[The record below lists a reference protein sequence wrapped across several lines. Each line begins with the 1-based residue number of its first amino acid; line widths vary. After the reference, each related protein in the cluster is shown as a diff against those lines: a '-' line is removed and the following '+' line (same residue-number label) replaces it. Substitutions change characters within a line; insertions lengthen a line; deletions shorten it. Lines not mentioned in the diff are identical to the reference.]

1 MQGKPFTIQK
11 ACRLLLLL
19 LFPILALCTISNTCA
34 AYQLQ
39 PMDRPL
45 RHSGTLG
52 VNSPWGEK
60 NHRGHVHMGIDF
72 TADEWE
78 PIYAV
83 APGSVEWAGW
93 YGGGGPTVIIQHDT
107 GWQSV
112 YMDMKPSM
120 EVSPGQPVKRG
131 EVIGY
136 VGGQIF
142 DPDTGREL
150 SNGAH
155 LHFEIRTEP
164 NYPSSPTLCPYAYFT
179 YAHDAQGYWLSP
191 NCVDPS
197 YMTASKSR
205 FSATYDFTGPVKK
218 VIDKIT
224 TACSQAIKL
233 LEGIIRSVI
242 VILMVIDLSLDM
254 MMTTVDSGK
263 SGEPG
268 TPVLKLFI
276 VKCAFYGLL
285 FAFIV
290 NWSGFLANGLRD
302 FFVTNGAVAANS
314 TYDAAS
320 KLVSNPFD
328 IVTRG
333 AKLIA
338 PLFEVIDYYGAD
350 GFSITDA
357 LTFWFNAASIVPTL
371 FFMTIIFGCYSLL
384 AIEIAISMLE
394 FYLTMVFSFSSF
406 MFSGWKYTRQ
416 FAQTGVSAIFAV
428 TIKLFFYCFFATL
441 LLTITQSITMG
452 DLIDK
457 NAEIATWKTSPHPNG
472 DFKSP
477 EDLMGAILMVETGG
491 SEDAYI
497 TPSSDGYGFGAWQLS
512 YEYYLKWHQDALGW
526 APSGDDAMPYP
537 PDSPAWTEYGVR
549 ALTYGSDWHNKTG
562 PNGEE
567 HVLVAPNPWPPQE
580 QDAVARWLITKLW
593 NEAGG
598 DAKKVVHGWNGYGSE
613 AAHEEYWKKI
623 CEAHGSMKRK
633 GPKLILPRVIL
644 LAIICVLLVLIGDK
658 VSGDITS
665 NFGKGG
671 FKFLNN

>member
-19 LFPILALCTISNTCA
+19 LFPILALCTVSNTCA

-39 PMDRPL
+39 QMDRPL
-45 RHSGTLG
+45 RHAGTLG

-60 NHRGHVHMGIDF
+60 GHRGHVHMGIDF

-83 APGSVEWAGW
+83 APGTVEWAGW

-107 GWQSV
+107 GWKSV
-112 YMDMKPSM
+112 YMDMQSSM

-131 EVIGY
+131 DVIGY
-136 VGGQIF
+136 VGGVIY
-142 DPDTGREL
+142 DPDTGQNL
-150 SNGAH
+150 SSGSH

-164 NYPSSPTLCPYAYFT
+164 NYPSSPTLCPYAYFI
-179 YAHDAQGYWLSP
+179 YAHDAQGNWLSP
-191 NCVDPS
+191 NAVDPS
-197 YMTASKSR
+197 YVTSSKSR

-268 TPVLKLFI
+268 PPVLKLFI

-338 PLFEVIDYYGAD
+338 PLFEIIDYHAAD
-350 GFSITDA
+350 SFSITQA
-357 LTFWFNAASIVPTL
+357 MTFWFNVASIIPAL
-371 FFMTIIFGCYSLL
+371 FFMFIIFGCYCLL
-384 AIEIAISMLE
+384 AIQVAISMLE
-394 FYLTMVFSFSSF
+394 FYLTIVFSFSSF

-441 LLTITQSITMG
+441 LLSITQGITVG
-452 DLIDK
+452 DLVQKD
-457 NAEIATWKTSPHPNG
+457 ADIATWKATAHPNG

-477 EDLMGAILMVETGG
+477 DEVEAAILIVETGG
-491 SEDAYI
+491 REDAYI
-497 TPSSDGYGFGAWQLS
+497 TPSSDGYGFGAWQIS
-512 YEYYLKWHQDALGW
+512 YTNWANWYEKALGVPP
-526 APSGDDAMPYP
+526 ATDRLMPYP
-537 PDSPAWTEYGVR
+537 EDSPAWVSYGVR
-549 ALTYGSDWHNKTG
+549 SLPYDGDWHNVYGK
-562 PNGEE
+562 NGEE
-567 HVLVAPNPWPPQE
+567 GVLIAPAPCAWTQQE
-580 QDAVARWLITKLW
+580 QDAIGKWCIETLW
-593 NEAGG
+593 EETGG
-598 DAKKVVHGWNGYGSE
+598 DVRKIAQAWNGDSTGAY
-613 AAHEEYWKKI
+613 YKKL
-623 CEAHGSMKRK
+623 CEAQGSIKRK
-633 GPKLILPRVIL
+633 GPKLLLPPLIL
-644 LAIICVLLVLIGDK
+644 LSIICVLLVLIGDR
-658 VSGDITS
+658 VSSDITR

>member
-19 LFPILALCTISNTCA
+19 LFPILALCTVSNTCA

-39 PMDRPL
+39 QMDRPL
-45 RHSGTLG
+45 RHAGTLG

-60 NHRGHVHMGIDF
+60 GHRGHVHMGIDF

-83 APGSVEWAGW
+83 APGTVEWAGW

-107 GWQSV
+107 GWKSV
-112 YMDMKPSM
+112 YMDMQSSM

-131 EVIGY
+131 EEIGY
-136 VGGQIF
+136 VGGVIY
-142 DPDTGREL
+142 DPDTGQNL
-150 SNGAH
+150 SSGSH

-164 NYPSSPTLCPYAYFT
+164 NYPSSPTLCPYAYFI
-179 YAHDAQGYWLSP
+179 YAHDAQGNWLSP
-191 NCVDPS
+191 NAVDPS
-197 YMTASKSR
+197 YVTSSKSR

-268 TPVLKLFI
+268 PPVLKLFI

-338 PLFEVIDYYGAD
+338 PLFEIIDYHAAD
-350 GFSITDA
+350 SFSITQA
-357 LTFWFNAASIVPTL
+357 MTFWFNVASIIPAL
-371 FFMTIIFGCYSLL
+371 FFMFIIFGCYCLL
-384 AIEIAISMLE
+384 AIQVAISMLE
-394 FYLTMVFSFSSF
+394 FYLTIVFSFSSF

-441 LLTITQSITMG
+441 LLSITQGITVG
-452 DLIDK
+452 DLVQKD
-457 NAEIATWKTSPHPNG
+457 ADIATWKATAHPNG

-477 EDLMGAILMVETGG
+477 DEVEAAILIVETGG
-491 SEDAYI
+491 REDAYI
-497 TPSSDGYGFGAWQLS
+497 TPSSDGYGFGAWQIS
-512 YEYYLKWHQDALGW
+512 YTNWANWYEKALGVPP
-526 APSGDDAMPYP
+526 ATDRLMPYP
-537 PDSPAWTEYGVR
+537 EDSPAWVSYGVR
-549 ALTYGSDWHNKTG
+549 SLPYDGDWHNVYGK
-562 PNGEE
+562 NGEE
-567 HVLVAPNPWPPQE
+567 GVLIAPAPCAWTQQE
-580 QDAVARWLITKLW
+580 QDAIGKWCIETLW
-593 NEAGG
+593 EETGG
-598 DAKKVVHGWNGYGSE
+598 DVRKIAQAWNGDSTGAY
-613 AAHEEYWKKI
+613 YKKL
-623 CEAHGSMKRK
+623 CEAQGSIKRK
-633 GPKLILPRVIL
+633 GPKLLLPPLIL
-644 LAIICVLLVLIGDK
+644 LSIICVLLVLIGDR
-658 VSGDITS
+658 VSSDITR

>member
-19 LFPILALCTISNTCA
+19 LFPILALCTVSNTCA

-39 PMDRPL
+39 QMDRPL
-45 RHSGTLG
+45 RHAGTLG

-60 NHRGHVHMGIDF
+60 GHRGHVHMGIDF

-83 APGSVEWAGW
+83 APGTVEWAGW

-107 GWQSV
+107 GWKSV
-112 YMDMKPSM
+112 YMDMQSSM

-136 VGGQIF
+136 VGGVIY
-142 DPDTGREL
+142 DPDTGQNL
-150 SNGAH
+150 SSGSH

-164 NYPSSPTLCPYAYFT
+164 NYPSSPTLCPYAYFI
-179 YAHDAQGYWLSP
+179 YAHDAQGNWLSP
-191 NCVDPS
+191 NAVDPS
-197 YMTASKSR
+197 YVTSSKSH
-205 FSATYDFTGPVKK
+205 FSATYDFTAPVKK

-268 TPVLKLFI
+268 PPVLKLFI

-338 PLFEVIDYYGAD
+338 PLFEIIDYHAAD
-350 GFSITDA
+350 SFSITQA
-357 LTFWFNAASIVPTL
+357 MTFWFNVASTIPAL
-371 FFMTIIFGCYSLL
+371 FFMFIIFGCYCLL
-384 AIEIAISMLE
+384 AIQVAISMLE
-394 FYLTMVFSFSSF
+394 FYLTIVFSFSSF

-441 LLTITQSITMG
+441 LLSITQGITVG
-452 DLIDK
+452 DLVQKD
-457 NAEIATWKTSPHPNG
+457 ADIATWKATVHPNG

-477 EDLMGAILMVETGG
+477 DEVEAAILIVETGG
-491 SEDAYI
+491 REDAYV
-497 TPSSDGYGFGAWQLS
+497 TPSSDGYGFGAWQIS
-512 YEYYLKWHQDALGW
+512 YTNWANWYEKALGVPP
-526 APSGDDAMPYP
+526 ATDRLMPYP
-537 PDSPAWTEYGVR
+537 EDSPAWVSYGVR
-549 ALTYGSDWHNKTG
+549 SLPYDGDWHNVYGK
-562 PNGEE
+562 NGEE
-567 HVLVAPNPWPPQE
+567 GVLIAPAPCAWTQQE
-580 QDAVARWLITKLW
+580 QDAIGKWCIETLW
-593 NEAGG
+593 EETGG
-598 DAKKVVHGWNGYGSE
+598 DVRKIAQAWNGDSTGAY
-613 AAHEEYWKKI
+613 YKKL
-623 CEAHGSMKRK
+623 CEAQGSIKRK
-633 GPKLILPRVIL
+633 GPKLLLPPLIL
-644 LAIICVLLVLIGDK
+644 LSIICVLLVLIGDR
-658 VSGDITS
+658 VSSDITR

>member
-19 LFPILALCTISNTCA
+19 LFPILALCTVSNTCA

-39 PMDRPL
+39 QMDRPL
-45 RHSGTLG
+45 RHAGTLG

-60 NHRGHVHMGIDF
+60 GHRGHVHMGIDF

-83 APGSVEWAGW
+83 APGTVEWAGW

-107 GWQSV
+107 GWKSV
-112 YMDMKPSM
+112 YMAMQSSM

-136 VGGQIF
+136 VGGVIY
-142 DPDTGREL
+142 DPDTGQNL
-150 SNGAH
+150 SSGSH

-164 NYPSSPTLCPYAYFT
+164 NYPSSPTLCPYAYFI
-179 YAHDAQGYWLSP
+179 YAHDAQGNWLSP
-191 NCVDPS
+191 NAVDPS
-197 YMTASKSR
+197 YVTSSKSR

-242 VILMVIDLSLDM
+242 IILMIIDLSLDM
-254 MMTTVDSGK
+254 IMTTVDSGK

-268 TPVLKLFI
+268 PPVLKLFI

-285 FAFIV
+285 FALIV
-290 NWSGFLANGLRD
+290 NWSGFFANGLRD
-302 FFVTNGAVAANS
+302 FFVTNGAAAANT
-314 TYDAAS
+314 TYDATV

-333 AKLIA
+333 AKLIS
-338 PLFEVIDYYGAD
+338 PLFEIIDYHAAD
-350 GFSITDA
+350 SFSITQA
-357 LTFWFNAASIVPTL
+357 MTFWFNVVSIIPAL
-371 FFMTIIFGCYSLL
+371 FFMFIIFGCYCLL
-384 AIEIAISMLE
+384 AIQVAISMLE
-394 FYLTMVFSFSSF
+394 FYLTIVFSFSSF

-428 TIKLFFYCFFATL
+428 TVKLFFYCFFATL
-441 LLTITQSITMG
+441 LLSITQGITVG
-452 DLIDK
+452 DLVQKD
-457 NAEIATWKTSPHPNG
+457 ADIATWKATAHPNG

-477 EDLMGAILMVETGG
+477 DEVEAAILIVETGG
-491 SEDAYI
+491 REDAYI
-497 TPSSDGYGFGAWQLS
+497 TPSSDGYGFGAWQIS
-512 YEYYLKWHQDALGW
+512 YTNWANWYEKALGVPP
-526 APSGDDAMPYP
+526 ATDRLMPYP
-537 PDSPAWTEYGVR
+537 EDSPAWVSYGVR
-549 ALTYGSDWHNKTG
+549 SLPYDGDWHNVYGK
-562 PNGEE
+562 NGEE
-567 HVLVAPNPWPPQE
+567 GVLIAPAPCAWTQQE
-580 QDAVARWLITKLW
+580 QDAIGKWCIETLW
-593 NEAGG
+593 EETGG
-598 DAKKVVHGWNGYGSE
+598 DVRKIAQAWNGDSTGAY
-613 AAHEEYWKKI
+613 YKKL
-623 CEAHGSMKRK
+623 CEAQGSIKRK
-633 GPKLILPRVIL
+633 GPKLLLPPLIL
-644 LAIICVLLVLIGDK
+644 LSIICVLLVLIGDR
-658 VSGDITS
+658 VSSDITR

>member
-19 LFPILALCTISNTCA
+19 LFPILTLCTVSNTCA

-39 PMDRPL
+39 QMDRPL
-45 RHSGTLG
+45 RHAGTLG

-60 NHRGHVHMGIDF
+60 GHRGHVHMGIDF

-83 APGSVEWAGW
+83 APGTVEWAGW

-107 GWQSV
+107 GWKSV
-112 YMDMKPSM
+112 YMDMQSSM

-136 VGGQIF
+136 VGGVIY
-142 DPDTGREL
+142 DPDTGQNL
-150 SNGAH
+150 SSGSH

-164 NYPSSPTLCPYAYFT
+164 NYPSSPTLCPYAYFI
-179 YAHDAQGYWLSP
+179 YAHDAQGNWLSP
-191 NCVDPS
+191 NAVDPS
-197 YMTASKSR
+197 YVTSSKSR

-242 VILMVIDLSLDM
+242 IILMIIDLSLDM
-254 MMTTVDSGK
+254 IMTTVDSGK

-268 TPVLKLFI
+268 PPVLKLFI

-285 FAFIV
+285 FALIV
-290 NWSGFLANGLRD
+290 NWSGFFANGLRD
-302 FFVTNGAVAANS
+302 FFVTNGAAAANT
-314 TYDAAS
+314 TYDATV

-333 AKLIA
+333 AKLIS
-338 PLFEVIDYYGAD
+338 PLFEIIDYHAAD
-350 GFSITDA
+350 SFSITQA
-357 LTFWFNAASIVPTL
+357 MTFWFNVVSIIPAL
-371 FFMTIIFGCYSLL
+371 FFMFIIFGCYCLL
-384 AIEIAISMLE
+384 AIQVAISMLE
-394 FYLTMVFSFSSF
+394 FYLTIVFSFSSF

-428 TIKLFFYCFFATL
+428 TVKLFFYCFFATL
-441 LLTITQSITMG
+441 LLSITQGITVG
-452 DLIDK
+452 DLVQKD
-457 NAEIATWKTSPHPNG
+457 ADIATWKATAHPNG

-477 EDLMGAILMVETGG
+477 DEVEAAILIVETGG
-491 SEDAYI
+491 REDAYI
-497 TPSSDGYGFGAWQLS
+497 TPSSDGYGFGAWQIS
-512 YEYYLKWHQDALGW
+512 YTNWANWYEKALGVPP
-526 APSGDDAMPYP
+526 ATDRLMPYP
-537 PDSPAWTEYGVR
+537 EDSPAWVSYGVR
-549 ALTYGSDWHNKTG
+549 SLPYDGDWHNVYGK
-562 PNGEE
+562 NGEE
-567 HVLVAPNPWPPQE
+567 GVLIAPAPCAWTQQE
-580 QDAVARWLITKLW
+580 QDAIGKWCIETLW
-593 NEAGG
+593 EETGG
-598 DAKKVVHGWNGYGSE
+598 DVRKIAQAWNGDSTGAY
-613 AAHEEYWKKI
+613 YKKL
-623 CEAHGSMKRK
+623 CEAQGSIKRK
-633 GPKLILPRVIL
+633 GPKLLLPPLIL
-644 LAIICVLLVLIGDK
+644 LSIICVLLVLIGDR
-658 VSGDITS
+658 VSSDITR

>member
-19 LFPILALCTISNTCA
+19 LFPILALCTVSNTCA

-39 PMDRPL
+39 QMDRPL
-45 RHSGTLG
+45 RHAGTLG

-60 NHRGHVHMGIDF
+60 GHRGHVHMGIDF

-83 APGSVEWAGW
+83 APGTVEWAGW

-107 GWQSV
+107 GWKSV
-112 YMDMKPSM
+112 YMDMQSSM

-136 VGGQIF
+136 VGGVIY
-142 DPDTGREL
+142 DPDTGQNL
-150 SNGAH
+150 SSGSH

-164 NYPSSPTLCPYAYFT
+164 NYPSSPTLCPYAYFI
-179 YAHDAQGYWLSP
+179 YAHDAQGNWLSP
-191 NCVDPS
+191 NAVDPS
-197 YMTASKSR
+197 YVTSSKSR

-242 VILMVIDLSLDM
+242 VILMIIDLSLDM
-254 MMTTVDSGK
+254 IMTTVDSGK

-268 TPVLKLFI
+268 PPVLKLFI

-285 FAFIV
+285 FALIV
-290 NWSGFLANGLRD
+290 NWSGFFANGLRD
-302 FFVTNGAVAANS
+302 FFVTNGAAAANT
-314 TYDAAS
+314 TYDATV

-333 AKLIA
+333 AKLIS
-338 PLFEVIDYYGAD
+338 PLFEIIDYHAAD
-350 GFSITDA
+350 SFSITQA
-357 LTFWFNAASIVPTL
+357 MTFWFNVVSIIPAL
-371 FFMTIIFGCYSLL
+371 FFMFIIFGCYCLL
-384 AIEIAISMLE
+384 AIQVAISMLE
-394 FYLTMVFSFSSF
+394 FYLTIVFSFSSF

-441 LLTITQSITMG
+441 LLSITQGITVG
-452 DLIDK
+452 DLVQKD
-457 NAEIATWKTSPHPNG
+457 ADIATWKATAHPNG

-477 EDLMGAILMVETGG
+477 DEVEAAILIVETGG
-491 SEDAYI
+491 REDAYI
-497 TPSSDGYGFGAWQLS
+497 TPSSDGYGFGAWQIS
-512 YEYYLKWHQDALGW
+512 YTNWANWYEKALGVPP
-526 APSGDDAMPYP
+526 ATDRLMPYP
-537 PDSPAWTEYGVR
+537 EDSPAWVSYGVR
-549 ALTYGSDWHNKTG
+549 SLPYDGDWHNVYGK
-562 PNGEE
+562 NGEE
-567 HVLVAPNPWPPQE
+567 GVLIAPAPCAWTQQE
-580 QDAVARWLITKLW
+580 QDAIGKWCIETLW
-593 NEAGG
+593 EETGG
-598 DAKKVVHGWNGYGSE
+598 DVRKIAQAWNGDSTGAY
-613 AAHEEYWKKI
+613 YKKL
-623 CEAHGSMKRK
+623 CEAQGSIKRK
-633 GPKLILPRVIL
+633 GPKLLLPPLIL
-644 LAIICVLLVLIGDK
+644 LSIICVLLVLIGDR
-658 VSGDITS
+658 VSSDITR

>member
-19 LFPILALCTISNTCA
+19 LFPILALCTVSNTCA

-39 PMDRPL
+39 QMDRPL
-45 RHSGTLG
+45 RHAGTLG

-60 NHRGHVHMGIDF
+60 GHRGHVHMGIDF

-83 APGSVEWAGW
+83 APGTVEWAGW

-107 GWQSV
+107 GWKSV
-112 YMDMKPSM
+112 YMDMQSSM

-136 VGGQIF
+136 VGGVIY
-142 DPDTGREL
+142 DPDTGQNL
-150 SNGAH
+150 SSGSH

-164 NYPSSPTLCPYAYFT
+164 NYPSSPTLCPYAYFF
-179 YAHDAQGYWLSP
+179 YAHDAQGNWLSP
-191 NCVDPS
+191 NAVDPS
-197 YMTASKSR
+197 YVTSSKSR

-268 TPVLKLFI
+268 PPVLKLFI

-333 AKLIA
+333 AKLIS
-338 PLFEVIDYYGAD
+338 PLFEIIDYHAAD
-350 GFSITDA
+350 SFSITQA
-357 LTFWFNAASIVPTL
+357 MTFWFNVVSIIPAL
-371 FFMTIIFGCYSLL
+371 FFMFIIFGCYCLL
-384 AIEIAISMLE
+384 AIQVAISMLE
-394 FYLTMVFSFSSF
+394 FYLTIVFSFSSF

-441 LLTITQSITMG
+441 LLSITQGITVG
-452 DLIDK
+452 DLVQKD
-457 NAEIATWKTSPHPNG
+457 ADIATWKATAHPNG

-477 EDLMGAILMVETGG
+477 DEVEAAILIVETGG
-491 SEDAYI
+491 REDAYI
-497 TPSSDGYGFGAWQLS
+497 TPSSDGYGFGAWQIS
-512 YEYYLKWHQDALGW
+512 YTNWANWYEKALGVPP
-526 APSGDDAMPYP
+526 ATDRLMPYP
-537 PDSPAWTEYGVR
+537 EDSPAWVSYGVR
-549 ALTYGSDWHNKTG
+549 SLPYDGDWHNVYGK
-562 PNGEE
+562 NGEE
-567 HVLVAPNPWPPQE
+567 GVLIAPAPCAWTQQE
-580 QDAVARWLITKLW
+580 QDAIGKWCIETLW
-593 NEAGG
+593 EETGG
-598 DAKKVVHGWNGYGSE
+598 DVRKIAQAWNGDSTGAY
-613 AAHEEYWKKI
+613 YKKL
-623 CEAHGSMKRK
+623 CEAQGSIKRK
-633 GPKLILPRVIL
+633 GPKLLLPPLIL
-644 LAIICVLLVLIGDK
+644 LSIICVLLVLIGDR
-658 VSGDITS
+658 VSSDITR

>member
-1 MQGKPFTIQK
+1 MRAKPFDIRK

-19 LFPILALCTISNTCA
+19 LFPILALCTVSNTCA

-39 PMDRPL
+39 QMDRPL
-45 RHSGTLG
+45 RHAGTLG

-60 NHRGHVHMGIDF
+60 GHRGHVHMGIDF

-83 APGSVEWAGW
+83 APGTVEWAGW

-107 GWQSV
+107 GWKSV
-112 YMDMKPSM
+112 YMDMQSSM

-136 VGGQIF
+136 VGGVIY
-142 DPDTGREL
+142 DPDTGQNL
-150 SNGAH
+150 SSGSH

-164 NYPSSPTLCPYAYFT
+164 NYPSSPTLCPYAYFI
-179 YAHDAQGYWLSP
+179 YAHDAQGNWLSP
-191 NCVDPS
+191 NAVDPS
-197 YMTASKSR
+197 YVTSSKSR

-242 VILMVIDLSLDM
+242 IILMIIDLSLDM
-254 MMTTVDSGK
+254 IMTTVDSGK

-268 TPVLKLFI
+268 PPVLKLFI

-285 FAFIV
+285 FALIV
-290 NWSGFLANGLRD
+290 NWSGFFANGLRD
-302 FFVTNGAVAANS
+302 FFVTNGAAAANT
-314 TYDAAS
+314 TYDATV

-333 AKLIA
+333 AKLIS
-338 PLFEVIDYYGAD
+338 PLFEIIDYHAAD
-350 GFSITDA
+350 SFSITQA
-357 LTFWFNAASIVPTL
+357 MTFWFNVVSIIPAL
-371 FFMTIIFGCYSLL
+371 FFMFIIFGCYCLL
-384 AIEIAISMLE
+384 AIQVAISMLE
-394 FYLTMVFSFSSF
+394 FYLTIVFSFSSF

-428 TIKLFFYCFFATL
+428 TVKLFFYCFFATL
-441 LLTITQSITMG
+441 LLSITQGITVG
-452 DLIDK
+452 DLVQKD
-457 NAEIATWKTSPHPNG
+457 ADIATWKATAHPNG

-477 EDLMGAILMVETGG
+477 DEVEAAILIVETGG
-491 SEDAYI
+491 REDAYI
-497 TPSSDGYGFGAWQLS
+497 TPSSDGYGFGAWQIS
-512 YEYYLKWHQDALGW
+512 YTNWANWYEKALGVPP
-526 APSGDDAMPYP
+526 ATDRLMPYP
-537 PDSPAWTEYGVR
+537 EDSPAWVSYGVR
-549 ALTYGSDWHNKTG
+549 SLPYDGDWHNVYGK
-562 PNGEE
+562 NGEE
-567 HVLVAPNPWPPQE
+567 GVLIAPAPCAWTQQE
-580 QDAVARWLITKLW
+580 QDAIGKWCIETLW
-593 NEAGG
+593 EETGG
-598 DAKKVVHGWNGYGSE
+598 DVRKIAQAWNGDSTGAY
-613 AAHEEYWKKI
+613 YKKL
-623 CEAHGSMKRK
+623 CEAQGSIKRK
-633 GPKLILPRVIL
+633 GPKLLLPPLIL
-644 LAIICVLLVLIGDK
+644 LSIICVLLVLIGDR
-658 VSGDITS
+658 VSSDITR

>member
-1 MQGKPFTIQK
+1 MRAKPFTIQK

-19 LFPILALCTISNTCA
+19 LFPILALCTVSNTCA

-39 PMDRPL
+39 QMDRPL
-45 RHSGTLG
+45 RHAGTLG

-60 NHRGHVHMGIDF
+60 GHRGHVHMGIDF

-83 APGSVEWAGW
+83 APGTVEWAGW

-107 GWQSV
+107 GWKSV
-112 YMDMKPSM
+112 YMDMQSSM

-136 VGGQIF
+136 VGGVIY
-142 DPDTGREL
+142 DPDTGQNL
-150 SNGAH
+150 SSGSH

-164 NYPSSPTLCPYAYFT
+164 NYPSSPTLCPYAYFI
-179 YAHDAQGYWLSP
+179 YAHDAQGNWLSP
-191 NCVDPS
+191 NAVDPS
-197 YMTASKSR
+197 YVTSSKSR

-268 TPVLKLFI
+268 PPVLKLFI

-338 PLFEVIDYYGAD
+338 PLFEIIDYHAAD
-350 GFSITDA
+350 SFSITQA
-357 LTFWFNAASIVPTL
+357 MTFWFNVASIIPAL
-371 FFMTIIFGCYSLL
+371 FFMFIIFGCYCLL
-384 AIEIAISMLE
+384 AIQVAISMLE
-394 FYLTMVFSFSSF
+394 FYLTIVFSFLSF

-441 LLTITQSITMG
+441 LLSITQGITVG
-452 DLIDK
+452 DLVQKD
-457 NAEIATWKTSPHPNG
+457 ADIATWKATVHPNG

-477 EDLMGAILMVETGG
+477 DEVEAAILIVETGG
-491 SEDAYI
+491 REDAYI
-497 TPSSDGYGFGAWQLS
+497 TPSSDGYGFGAWQIS
-512 YEYYLKWHQDALGW
+512 YTNWANWYEKALGVPP
-526 APSGDDAMPYP
+526 ATDRLMPYP
-537 PDSPAWTEYGVR
+537 EDSPAWVSYGVR
-549 ALTYGSDWHNKTG
+549 SLPYDGDWHNVYGK
-562 PNGEE
+562 NGEE
-567 HVLVAPNPWPPQE
+567 GVLIAPAPCAWTQQE
-580 QDAVARWLITKLW
+580 QDAIGKWCIETLW
-593 NEAGG
+593 EETGG
-598 DAKKVVHGWNGYGSE
+598 DVRKIAQAWNGDSTGAY
-613 AAHEEYWKKI
+613 YKKL
-623 CEAHGSMKRK
+623 CEAQGSIKRK
-633 GPKLILPRVIL
+633 GPKLLLPPLIL
-644 LAIICVLLVLIGDK
+644 LSIICVLLVLIGDR
-658 VSGDITS
+658 VSSDITR

>member
-19 LFPILALCTISNTCA
+19 LFPILALCTVSNTCA

-39 PMDRPL
+39 QMDRPL
-45 RHSGTLG
+45 RHAGTLG

-60 NHRGHVHMGIDF
+60 GHRGHVHMGIDF

-83 APGSVEWAGW
+83 APGTVEWAGW

-107 GWQSV
+107 GWKSV
-112 YMDMKPSM
+112 YMDMQSSM
-120 EVSPGQPVKRG
+120 EVSPGQPVKKG

-136 VGGQIF
+136 VGGVIY
-142 DPDTGREL
+142 DPDTGQNL
-150 SNGAH
+150 SSGSH

-164 NYPSSPTLCPYAYFT
+164 NYPSSPTLCPYAYFI
-179 YAHDAQGYWLSP
+179 YAHDAQGNWLSP
-191 NCVDPS
+191 NAVDPS
-197 YMTASKSR
+197 YVTSSKSR

-242 VILMVIDLSLDM
+242 IILMIIDLSLDM
-254 MMTTVDSGK
+254 IMTTVDSGK

-268 TPVLKLFI
+268 PPVLKLFI

-285 FAFIV
+285 FALIV
-290 NWSGFLANGLRD
+290 NWSGFFANGLRD
-302 FFVTNGAVAANS
+302 FFVTNGAAAANT
-314 TYDAAS
+314 TYDATV

-333 AKLIA
+333 AKLIS
-338 PLFEVIDYYGAD
+338 PLFEIIDYHAAD
-350 GFSITDA
+350 SFSITQA
-357 LTFWFNAASIVPTL
+357 MTFWFNVVSIIPAL
-371 FFMTIIFGCYSLL
+371 FFMFIIFGCYCLL
-384 AIEIAISMLE
+384 AIQVAISMLE
-394 FYLTMVFSFSSF
+394 FYLTIVFSFSSF

-428 TIKLFFYCFFATL
+428 TVKLFFYCFFATL
-441 LLTITQSITMG
+441 LLSITQGITVG
-452 DLIDK
+452 DLVQKD
-457 NAEIATWKTSPHPNG
+457 ADIATWKATAHPNG

-477 EDLMGAILMVETGG
+477 DEVEAAILIVETGG
-491 SEDAYI
+491 REDAYI
-497 TPSSDGYGFGAWQLS
+497 TPSSDGYGFGAWQIS
-512 YEYYLKWHQDALGW
+512 YTNWANWYEKALGVPP
-526 APSGDDAMPYP
+526 ATDRLMPYP
-537 PDSPAWTEYGVR
+537 EDSPAWVSYGVR
-549 ALTYGSDWHNKTG
+549 SLPYDGDWHNVYGK
-562 PNGEE
+562 NGEE
-567 HVLVAPNPWPPQE
+567 GVLIAPAPCAWTQQE
-580 QDAVARWLITKLW
+580 QDAIGKWCIETLW
-593 NEAGG
+593 EETGG
-598 DAKKVVHGWNGYGSE
+598 DVRKIAQAWNGDSTGAY
-613 AAHEEYWKKI
+613 YKKL
-623 CEAHGSMKRK
+623 CEAQGSIKRK
-633 GPKLILPRVIL
+633 GPKLLLPPLIL
-644 LAIICVLLVLIGDK
+644 LSIICVLLVLIGDR
-658 VSGDITS
+658 VSSDITR

>member
-19 LFPILALCTISNTCA
+19 LFPILALCTVSNTCA

-39 PMDRPL
+39 QMDRPL
-45 RHSGTLG
+45 RHAGTLG

-60 NHRGHVHMGIDF
+60 GHRGHVHMGIDF

-83 APGSVEWAGW
+83 APGTVEWAGW

-107 GWQSV
+107 GWKSV
-112 YMDMKPSM
+112 YMDMQSSM

-136 VGGQIF
+136 VGGVIY
-142 DPDTGREL
+142 DPDTGQNL
-150 SNGAH
+150 SSGSH

-164 NYPSSPTLCPYAYFT
+164 NYPSSPTLCPYAYFI
-179 YAHDAQGYWLSP
+179 YAHDAQGNWLSP
-191 NCVDPS
+191 NAVDPS
-197 YMTASKSR
+197 YVTSSKSR

-242 VILMVIDLSLDM
+242 IILMIIDLSLDM
-254 MMTTVDSGK
+254 IMTTVDSGK

-268 TPVLKLFI
+268 PPVLKLFI

-285 FAFIV
+285 FALIV
-290 NWSGFLANGLRD
+290 NWSGFFANGLRD
-302 FFVTNGAVAANS
+302 FFVTNGAAAANT
-314 TYDAAS
+314 TYDATV

-338 PLFEVIDYYGAD
+338 PLFEIIDYHAAD
-350 GFSITDA
+350 SFSITQA
-357 LTFWFNAASIVPTL
+357 MTFWFNVASIIPAL
-371 FFMTIIFGCYSLL
+371 FFMFIIFGCYCLL
-384 AIEIAISMLE
+384 AIQVAISMLE
-394 FYLTMVFSFSSF
+394 FYLTIVFSFSSF

-441 LLTITQSITMG
+441 LLSITQGITVG
-452 DLIDK
+452 DLVQKD
-457 NAEIATWKTSPHPNG
+457 ADIATWKATAHPNG

-477 EDLMGAILMVETGG
+477 DEVEAAILIVETGG
-491 SEDAYI
+491 REDAYI
-497 TPSSDGYGFGAWQLS
+497 TPSSDGYGFGAWQIS
-512 YEYYLKWHQDALGW
+512 YTNWANWYEKALGV
-526 APSGDDAMPYP
+526 PPVTDRLMPYP
-537 PDSPAWTEYGVR
+537 EDSPAWVSYGVR
-549 ALTYGSDWHNKTG
+549 SLPYDGDWHNVYGK
-562 PNGEE
+562 NGEE
-567 HVLVAPNPWPPQE
+567 GVLIAPAPCAWTQQE
-580 QDAVARWLITKLW
+580 QDAIGKWCIETLW
-593 NEAGG
+593 EETGG
-598 DAKKVVHGWNGYGSE
+598 DVRKIAQAWNGDSTGAY
-613 AAHEEYWKKI
+613 YKKL
-623 CEAHGSMKRK
+623 CEAQGSIKRK
-633 GPKLILPRVIL
+633 GPKLLLPPLIL
-644 LAIICVLLVLIGDK
+644 LSIICVLLVLIGDR
-658 VSGDITS
+658 VSSDITR

>member
-19 LFPILALCTISNTCA
+19 LFPILALCTVSNTCA

-39 PMDRPL
+39 QMDRPL
-45 RHSGTLG
+45 RHAGTLG

-60 NHRGHVHMGIDF
+60 GHRGHVHMGIDF

-83 APGSVEWAGW
+83 APGTVEWAGW

-107 GWQSV
+107 GWKSV
-112 YMDMKPSM
+112 YMDMQSSM

-136 VGGQIF
+136 VGGVIY
-142 DPDTGREL
+142 DPDTGQNL
-150 SNGAH
+150 SSGSH

-164 NYPSSPTLCPYAYFT
+164 NYPSSPTLCPYAYFI
-179 YAHDAQGYWLSP
+179 YAHDAQGNWLSP
-191 NCVDPS
+191 NAVDPS
-197 YMTASKSR
+197 YVTSSKSR

-242 VILMVIDLSLDM
+242 IILMIIDLSLDM
-254 MMTTVDSGK
+254 IMTTVDSGK

-268 TPVLKLFI
+268 PPVLKLFI

-285 FAFIV
+285 FALIV
-290 NWSGFLANGLRD
+290 NWSGFFANGLRD
-302 FFVTNGAVAANS
+302 FFVTNGAAAANT
-314 TYDAAS
+314 TYDATV

-333 AKLIA
+333 AKLIS
-338 PLFEVIDYYGAD
+338 PLFEIIDYHAAD
-350 GFSITDA
+350 SFSITQA
-357 LTFWFNAASIVPTL
+357 MTFWFNVVSIIPAL
-371 FFMTIIFGCYSLL
+371 FFMFIIFGCYCLL
-384 AIEIAISMLE
+384 AIQVAISMLE
-394 FYLTMVFSFSSF
+394 FYLTIVFSFSSF

-428 TIKLFFYCFFATL
+428 TVKLFFYCFFATL
-441 LLTITQSITMG
+441 LLSITQGITVG
-452 DLIDK
+452 DLVQKD
-457 NAEIATWKTSPHPNG
+457 ADIATWKATAHPNG

-477 EDLMGAILMVETGG
+477 DEVEAAILIVETGG
-491 SEDAYI
+491 REDAYI
-497 TPSSDGYGFGAWQLS
+497 TPSSDGYGFGAWQIS
-512 YEYYLKWHQDALGW
+512 YTNWANWYEKALGVPP
-526 APSGDDAMPYP
+526 ATDRLMPYP
-537 PDSPAWTEYGVR
+537 EDSPAWVSYGVR
-549 ALTYGSDWHNKTG
+549 SLPYDGDWHNVYGK
-562 PNGEE
+562 NGEE
-567 HVLVAPNPWPPQE
+567 GVLIAPAPCAWTQQE
-580 QDAVARWLITKLW
+580 QDAIGKWCIETLW
-593 NEAGG
+593 EETGG
-598 DAKKVVHGWNGYGSE
+598 DVRKIAQAWNGDSTGAY
-613 AAHEEYWKKI
+613 YKKL
-623 CEAHGSMKRK
+623 CEAQGSIKRK
-633 GPKLILPRVIL
+633 GPKLLLPPLIL
-644 LAIICVLLVLIGDK
+644 LSIICVLLVLIGDR
-658 VSGDITS
+658 VSSDITR

>member
-19 LFPILALCTISNTCA
+19 LFPILALCTVSNTCA

-39 PMDRPL
+39 QMDRPL
-45 RHSGTLG
+45 RHAGTLG

-60 NHRGHVHMGIDF
+60 GHRGHVHMGIDF

-83 APGSVEWAGW
+83 APGTVEWAGW

-107 GWQSV
+107 GWKSV
-112 YMDMKPSM
+112 YMDMQSSM

-136 VGGQIF
+136 VGGVIY
-142 DPDTGREL
+142 DPDTGQNL
-150 SNGAH
+150 SSGSH

-164 NYPSSPTLCPYAYFT
+164 NYPSSPTLCPYAYFI
-179 YAHDAQGYWLSP
+179 YAHDAQGNWLPP
-191 NCVDPS
+191 NCVDSS
-197 YMTASKSR
+197 YLTASKSR

-242 VILMVIDLSLDM
+242 IILMIIDLSLDM
-254 MMTTVDSGK
+254 IMTTVDSGK

-268 TPVLKLFI
+268 PPVLKLFI

-285 FAFIV
+285 FALIV
-290 NWSGFLANGLRD
+290 NWSGFFANGLRD
-302 FFVTNGAVAANS
+302 FFVTNGAAAANS
-314 TYDAAS
+314 TYDATV

-333 AKLIA
+333 AKLIS
-338 PLFEVIDYYGAD
+338 PLFEIIDYHAAD
-350 GFSITDA
+350 SFSITQA
-357 LTFWFNAASIVPTL
+357 MTFWFNVVSIIPAL
-371 FFMTIIFGCYSLL
+371 FFMFIIFGCYSLL
-384 AIEIAISMLE
+384 AIQVAISMLE
-394 FYLTMVFSFSSF
+394 FYLTIVFSFSSF

-441 LLTITQSITMG
+441 LLSITQGITVG
-452 DLIDK
+452 DLVQKD
-457 NAEIATWKTSPHPNG
+457 ADIATWKATAHPNG

-477 EDLMGAILMVETGG
+477 DEVEAAILIVETGG
-491 SEDAYI
+491 REDAYI
-497 TPSSDGYGFGAWQLS
+497 TPSSDGYGFGAWQIS
-512 YEYYLKWHQDALGW
+512 YTNWANWYEKALGVPP
-526 APSGDDAMPYP
+526 ATDRLMPYP
-537 PDSPAWTEYGVR
+537 EDSPAWVSYGVR
-549 ALTYGSDWHNKTG
+549 SLPYDGDWHNVYGK
-562 PNGEE
+562 NGEE
-567 HVLVAPNPWPPQE
+567 GVLIAPAPCAWTQQE
-580 QDAVARWLITKLW
+580 QDAIGKWCIETLW
-593 NEAGG
+593 EETGG
-598 DAKKVVHGWNGYGSE
+598 DVRKIAQAWNGDSTGAY
-613 AAHEEYWKKI
+613 YKKL
-623 CEAHGSMKRK
+623 CEAQGSIKRK
-633 GPKLILPRVIL
+633 GPKLLLPPLIL
-644 LAIICVLLVLIGDK
+644 LSIICVLLVLIGDR
-658 VSGDITS
+658 VSSDITR

>member
-19 LFPILALCTISNTCA
+19 LFPILALCTVSNTCA

-39 PMDRPL
+39 QMDRPL
-45 RHSGTLG
+45 RHAGTLG

-60 NHRGHVHMGIDF
+60 GHRGHVHMGIDF

-83 APGSVEWAGW
+83 APGTVEWAGW

-107 GWQSV
+107 GWKSV
-112 YMDMKPSM
+112 YMDMQSSM

-136 VGGQIF
+136 VGGVIY
-142 DPDTGREL
+142 DPDTGQNL
-150 SNGAH
+150 SSGSH

-164 NYPSSPTLCPYAYFT
+164 NYPSSPTLCPYAYFI
-179 YAHDAQGYWLSP
+179 YAHDAQGNWLSP
-191 NCVDPS
+191 NAVDPS
-197 YMTASKSR
+197 YVTSSKSR

-242 VILMVIDLSLDM
+242 VILMIIDLSLDM
-254 MMTTVDSGK
+254 IMTTVDSGK

-268 TPVLKLFI
+268 PPVLKLFI

-285 FAFIV
+285 FALIV
-290 NWSGFLANGLRD
+290 NWSGFFANGLRD
-302 FFVTNGAVAANS
+302 FFVTNGAAAANS
-314 TYDAAS
+314 TYDATV

-333 AKLIA
+333 AKLIS
-338 PLFEVIDYYGAD
+338 PLFEIIDYHAAD
-350 GFSITDA
+350 SFSITQA
-357 LTFWFNAASIVPTL
+357 MTFWFNVVSIIPAL
-371 FFMTIIFGCYSLL
+371 FFMFIIFGCYSLL
-384 AIEIAISMLE
+384 AIQVAISMLE
-394 FYLTMVFSFSSF
+394 FYLTIVFSFSSF

-428 TIKLFFYCFFATL
+428 TVKLFFYCFFATL
-441 LLTITQSITMG
+441 LLSITQGITVG
-452 DLIDK
+452 DLVQKD
-457 NAEIATWKTSPHPNG
+457 ADIATWKATAHPNG

-477 EDLMGAILMVETGG
+477 DEVEAAILIVETGG
-491 SEDAYI
+491 REDAYI
-497 TPSSDGYGFGAWQLS
+497 TPSSDGYGFGAWQIS
-512 YEYYLKWHQDALGW
+512 YTNWANWYEKALGVPP
-526 APSGDDAMPYP
+526 ATDRLMPYP
-537 PDSPAWTEYGVR
+537 EDSPAWVSYGVR
-549 ALTYGSDWHNKTG
+549 SLPYDGDWHNVYGK
-562 PNGEE
+562 NGEE
-567 HVLVAPNPWPPQE
+567 GVLIAPAPCAWTQQE
-580 QDAVARWLITKLW
+580 QDAIGKWCIETLW
-593 NEAGG
+593 EETGG
-598 DAKKVVHGWNGYGSE
+598 DVRKIAQAWNGDSTGAY
-613 AAHEEYWKKI
+613 YKKL
-623 CEAHGSMKRK
+623 CEAQGSIKRK
-633 GPKLILPRVIL
+633 GPKLLLPPLIL
-644 LAIICVLLVLIGDK
+644 LSIICVLLVLIGDR
-658 VSGDITS
+658 VSSDITR

>member
-19 LFPILALCTISNTCA
+19 LFPILALCTVSNTCA

-39 PMDRPL
+39 QMDRPL
-45 RHSGTLG
+45 RHAGTLG

-60 NHRGHVHMGIDF
+60 GHRGHVHMGIDF

-83 APGSVEWAGW
+83 APGTVEWAGW

-107 GWQSV
+107 GWKSV
-112 YMDMKPSM
+112 YMDMQSSM

-136 VGGQIF
+136 VGGVIY
-142 DPDTGREL
+142 DPDTGQNL
-150 SNGAH
+150 SSGSH

-164 NYPSSPTLCPYAYFT
+164 NYPSSPTLCPYAYFI
-179 YAHDAQGYWLSP
+179 YAHDAQGNWLSP
-191 NCVDPS
+191 NAVDPS
-197 YMTASKSR
+197 YVTSSKSR

-242 VILMVIDLSLDM
+242 FILMIIDLSLDM
-254 MMTTVDSGK
+254 IMTTVDSGK

-268 TPVLKLFI
+268 PPVLKLFI

-285 FAFIV
+285 FALIV
-290 NWSGFLANGLRD
+290 NWSGFFANGLRD
-302 FFVTNGAVAANS
+302 FFVTNGAAAANT
-314 TYDAAS
+314 TYDATV

-333 AKLIA
+333 AKLIS
-338 PLFEVIDYYGAD
+338 PLFEIIDYHAAD
-350 GFSITDA
+350 SFSITQA
-357 LTFWFNAASIVPTL
+357 MTFWFNVVSIIPAL
-371 FFMTIIFGCYSLL
+371 FFMFIIFGCYCLL
-384 AIEIAISMLE
+384 AIQVAISMLE
-394 FYLTMVFSFSSF
+394 FYLTIVFSFSSF

-428 TIKLFFYCFFATL
+428 TVKLFFYCFFATL
-441 LLTITQSITMG
+441 LLSITQGITVG
-452 DLIDK
+452 DLVQKD
-457 NAEIATWKTSPHPNG
+457 ADIATWKATAHPNG

-477 EDLMGAILMVETGG
+477 DEVEAAILIVETGG
-491 SEDAYI
+491 REDAYI
-497 TPSSDGYGFGAWQLS
+497 TPSSDGYGFGAWQIS
-512 YEYYLKWHQDALGW
+512 YTNWANWYEKALGVPP
-526 APSGDDAMPYP
+526 ATDRLMPYP
-537 PDSPAWTEYGVR
+537 EDSPAWVSYGVR
-549 ALTYGSDWHNKTG
+549 SLPYDGDWHNVYGK
-562 PNGEE
+562 NGEE
-567 HVLVAPNPWPPQE
+567 GVLIAPAPCAWTQQE
-580 QDAVARWLITKLW
+580 QDAIGKWCIETLW
-593 NEAGG
+593 EETGG
-598 DAKKVVHGWNGYGSE
+598 DVRKIAQAWNGDSTGAY
-613 AAHEEYWKKI
+613 YKKL
-623 CEAHGSMKRK
+623 CEAQGSIKRK
-633 GPKLILPRVIL
+633 GPKLLLPPLIL
-644 LAIICVLLVLIGDK
+644 LSIICVLLVLIGDR
-658 VSGDITS
+658 VSSDITR

>member
-19 LFPILALCTISNTCA
+19 LFPILALCTVSNTCA

-39 PMDRPL
+39 QMDRPL
-45 RHSGTLG
+45 RHAGTLG

-60 NHRGHVHMGIDF
+60 GHRGHVHMGIDF

-83 APGSVEWAGW
+83 APGTVEWAGW

-107 GWQSV
+107 GWKSV
-112 YMDMKPSM
+112 YMDMQSSM

-136 VGGQIF
+136 VGGVIY
-142 DPDTGREL
+142 DPDTGQNL
-150 SNGAH
+150 SSGSH

-164 NYPSSPTLCPYAYFT
+164 NYPSSPTLCPYAYFI
-179 YAHDAQGYWLSP
+179 YAHDAQGNWLSP
-191 NCVDPS
+191 NAVDPS
-197 YMTASKSR
+197 YVTSSKSR

-268 TPVLKLFI
+268 PPVLKLFI

-333 AKLIA
+333 AKLIS
-338 PLFEVIDYYGAD
+338 PLFEIIDYHAAD
-350 GFSITDA
+350 SFSITQA
-357 LTFWFNAASIVPTL
+357 MTFWFNVVSIIPAL
-371 FFMTIIFGCYSLL
+371 FFMFIIFGCYCLL
-384 AIEIAISMLE
+384 AIQVAISMLE
-394 FYLTMVFSFSSF
+394 FYLTIVFSFSSF

-441 LLTITQSITMG
+441 LLSITQGITVG
-452 DLIDK
+452 DLVQKD
-457 NAEIATWKTSPHPNG
+457 ADIATWKATAHPNG

-477 EDLMGAILMVETGG
+477 DEVEAAILIVETGG
-491 SEDAYI
+491 REDAYI
-497 TPSSDGYGFGAWQLS
+497 TPSSDGYGFGAWQIS
-512 YEYYLKWHQDALGW
+512 YTNWANWYEKALGVPP
-526 APSGDDAMPYP
+526 ATDRLMPYP
-537 PDSPAWTEYGVR
+537 EDSPAWVSYGVR
-549 ALTYGSDWHNKTG
+549 SLPYDGDWHNVYGK
-562 PNGEE
+562 NGEE
-567 HVLVAPNPWPPQE
+567 GVLIAPAPCAWTQQE
-580 QDAVARWLITKLW
+580 QDAIGKWCIETLW
-593 NEAGG
+593 EETGG
-598 DAKKVVHGWNGYGSE
+598 DVRKIAQAWNGDSTGAY
-613 AAHEEYWKKI
+613 YKKL
-623 CEAHGSMKRK
+623 CEAQGSIKRK
-633 GPKLILPRVIL
+633 GPKLLLPPLIL
-644 LAIICVLLVLIGDK
+644 LSIICVLLVLIGDR
-658 VSGDITS
+658 VSSDITR

>member
-19 LFPILALCTISNTCA
+19 LFPILALCTVSNTCA

-39 PMDRPL
+39 QMDRPL
-45 RHSGTLG
+45 RHAGTLG

-60 NHRGHVHMGIDF
+60 GHRGHVHMGIDF

-83 APGSVEWAGW
+83 APGTVEWAGW

-107 GWQSV
+107 GWKSV
-112 YMDMKPSM
+112 YMDMQSSM

-136 VGGQIF
+136 VGGVIY
-142 DPDTGREL
+142 DPDTGQNL
-150 SNGAH
+150 SSGSH

-164 NYPSSPTLCPYAYFT
+164 NYPSSPTLCPYAYFI
-179 YAHDAQGYWLSP
+179 YAHDAQGNWLSP
-191 NCVDPS
+191 NAVDPS
-197 YMTASKSR
+197 YVTSSKSR

-268 TPVLKLFI
+268 PPVLKLFI

-338 PLFEVIDYYGAD
+338 PLFEIIDYHAAD
-350 GFSITDA
+350 SFSITQA
-357 LTFWFNAASIVPTL
+357 MTFWFNVASIIPAL
-371 FFMTIIFGCYSLL
+371 FFMFIIFGCYCLL
-384 AIEIAISMLE
+384 AIQVAISMLE
-394 FYLTMVFSFSSF
+394 FYLTIVFSFSSF

-441 LLTITQSITMG
+441 LLSITQGITVG
-452 DLIDK
+452 DLVQKD
-457 NAEIATWKTSPHPNG
+457 ADIATWKATAHPNG

-477 EDLMGAILMVETGG
+477 DEVEAAILIVETGG
-491 SEDAYI
+491 REDAYI
-497 TPSSDGYGFGAWQLS
+497 TPSSDGYGFGAWQIS
-512 YEYYLKWHQDALGW
+512 YTNWANWYEKALGVPP
-526 APSGDDAMPYP
+526 ATDRLMPYP
-537 PDSPAWTEYGVR
+537 EDSPAWVSYGVR
-549 ALTYGSDWHNKTG
+549 SLPYDGDWHNVYGK
-562 PNGEE
+562 NGEE
-567 HVLVAPNPWPPQE
+567 GVLIAPAPCAWTQQE
-580 QDAVARWLITKLW
+580 QDAIGKWCIETLW
-593 NEAGG
+593 EETGG
-598 DAKKVVHGWNGYGSE
+598 DVRKIAQAWNGDSTGAY
-613 AAHEEYWKKI
+613 YKKL
-623 CEAHGSMKRK
+623 CEAQGSIKRK
-633 GPKLILPRVIL
+633 GPKLLLPPLIL
-644 LAIICVLLVLIGDK
+644 LSIICVLLVLIGDR
-658 VSGDITS
+658 VSSDITR

>member
-19 LFPILALCTISNTCA
+19 LFPILALCTVSNTCA

-39 PMDRPL
+39 QMDRPL
-45 RHSGTLG
+45 RHAGTLG

-60 NHRGHVHMGIDF
+60 GHRGHVHMGIDF

-83 APGSVEWAGW
+83 APGTVEWAGW

-107 GWQSV
+107 GWKSV
-112 YMDMKPSM
+112 YMDMQSSM

-136 VGGQIF
+136 VGGVIY
-142 DPDTGREL
+142 DPDTGQNL
-150 SNGAH
+150 SSGSH

-164 NYPSSPTLCPYAYFT
+164 NYPSSPTLCPYAYFI
-179 YAHDAQGYWLSP
+179 YAHDAQGNWLSP
-191 NCVDPS
+191 NAVDPS
-197 YMTASKSR
+197 YVTSSKSR

-242 VILMVIDLSLDM
+242 VILMIIDLSLDM
-254 MMTTVDSGK
+254 IMTTVDSGK

-268 TPVLKLFI
+268 PPVLKLFI

-285 FAFIV
+285 FALIV
-290 NWSGFLANGLRD
+290 NWSGFFANGLRD
-302 FFVTNGAVAANS
+302 FFVTNGAAAANS
-314 TYDAAS
+314 TYDATV

-338 PLFEVIDYYGAD
+338 PLFEIIDYHAAD
-350 GFSITDA
+350 SFSITQA
-357 LTFWFNAASIVPTL
+357 MTFWFNVVSIIPAL
-371 FFMTIIFGCYSLL
+371 FFMFIIFGCYSLL
-384 AIEIAISMLE
+384 AIQVAISMLE
-394 FYLTMVFSFSSF
+394 FYLTIVFSFSSF

-441 LLTITQSITMG
+441 LLSITQGITVG
-452 DLIDK
+452 DLVQKD
-457 NAEIATWKTSPHPNG
+457 ADIATWKATAHPNG

-477 EDLMGAILMVETGG
+477 DEVEAAILIVETGG
-491 SEDAYI
+491 REDAYI
-497 TPSSDGYGFGAWQLS
+497 TPSSDGYGFGAWQIS
-512 YEYYLKWHQDALGW
+512 YTNWANWYEKALGVPP
-526 APSGDDAMPYP
+526 ATDRLMPYP
-537 PDSPAWTEYGVR
+537 EDSPAWVSYGVR
-549 ALTYGSDWHNKTG
+549 SLPYDGDWHNVYGK
-562 PNGEE
+562 NGEE
-567 HVLVAPNPWPPQE
+567 GVLIAPAPCAWTQQE
-580 QDAVARWLITKLW
+580 QDAIGKWCIETLW
-593 NEAGG
+593 EETGG
-598 DAKKVVHGWNGYGSE
+598 DVRKIAQAWNGDSTGAY
-613 AAHEEYWKKI
+613 YKKL
-623 CEAHGSMKRK
+623 CEAQGSIKRK
-633 GPKLILPRVIL
+633 GPKLLLPPLIL
-644 LAIICVLLVLIGDK
+644 LSIICVLLVLIGDR
-658 VSGDITS
+658 VSSDITR

>member
-19 LFPILALCTISNTCA
+19 LFPILALCTVSNTCA

-39 PMDRPL
+39 QMDRPL
-45 RHSGTLG
+45 RHAGTLG

-60 NHRGHVHMGIDF
+60 GHRGHVHMGIDF

-83 APGSVEWAGW
+83 APGTVEWAGW

-107 GWQSV
+107 GWKSV
-112 YMDMKPSM
+112 YMDMQSSM

-136 VGGQIF
+136 VGGVIY
-142 DPDTGREL
+142 DPDTGQNL
-150 SNGAH
+150 SSGSH

-164 NYPSSPTLCPYAYFT
+164 NYPSSPTLCPYAYFI
-179 YAHDAQGYWLSP
+179 YAHDAQGNWLSP
-191 NCVDPS
+191 NAVDPS
-197 YMTASKSR
+197 YVTSSKSR

-268 TPVLKLFI
+268 PPVLKLFI

-338 PLFEVIDYYGAD
+338 PLFEIIDYHAAD
-350 GFSITDA
+350 SFSITQA
-357 LTFWFNAASIVPTL
+357 MTFWFNVASIIPAL
-371 FFMTIIFGCYSLL
+371 FFMFIIFGCYCLL
-384 AIEIAISMLE
+384 AIQVAISMLE
-394 FYLTMVFSFSSF
+394 FYLTIVFSFSSF

-441 LLTITQSITMG
+441 LLSITQGITVG
-452 DLIDK
+452 DLVQKD
-457 NAEIATWKTSPHPNG
+457 ADIATWKATVHPNG

-477 EDLMGAILMVETGG
+477 DEVEAAILIVETGG
-491 SEDAYI
+491 REDAYV
-497 TPSSDGYGFGAWQLS
+497 TPSSDGYGFGAWQIS
-512 YEYYLKWHQDALGW
+512 YTNWANWYEKALGVPP
-526 APSGDDAMPYP
+526 ATDRLMPYP
-537 PDSPAWTEYGVR
+537 EDSPAWVSYGVR
-549 ALTYGSDWHNKTG
+549 SLPYDGDWHNVYGK
-562 PNGEE
+562 NGEE
-567 HVLVAPNPWPPQE
+567 GVLIAPAPCAWTQQE
-580 QDAVARWLITKLW
+580 QDAIGKWCIETLW
-593 NEAGG
+593 EETGG
-598 DAKKVVHGWNGYGSE
+598 DVRKIAQAWNGDSTGAY
-613 AAHEEYWKKI
+613 YKKL
-623 CEAHGSMKRK
+623 CEAQGSIKRK
-633 GPKLILPRVIL
+633 GPKLLLPPLIL
-644 LAIICVLLVLIGDK
+644 LSIICVLLVLIGDR
-658 VSGDITS
+658 VSSDITR

>member
-19 LFPILALCTISNTCA
+19 LFPILALCTVSNTCA

-39 PMDRPL
+39 QMDRPL
-45 RHSGTLG
+45 RHAGTLG

-60 NHRGHVHMGIDF
+60 GHRGHVHMGIDF

-83 APGSVEWAGW
+83 APGTVEWAGW

-107 GWQSV
+107 GWKSV
-112 YMDMKPSM
+112 YMDMQSSM

-136 VGGQIF
+136 VGGVIY
-142 DPDTGREL
+142 DPDTGQNL
-150 SNGAH
+150 SSGSH

-164 NYPSSPTLCPYAYFT
+164 NYPSSPTLCPYAYFI
-179 YAHDAQGYWLSP
+179 YAHDAQGNWLSP
-191 NCVDPS
+191 NAVDPS
-197 YMTASKSR
+197 YVTSSKSR

-242 VILMVIDLSLDM
+242 IILMIIDLSLDM
-254 MMTTVDSGK
+254 IMTTVDSGK

-268 TPVLKLFI
+268 PPVLKLFI

-285 FAFIV
+285 FALIV
-290 NWSGFLANGLRD
+290 NWSGFFANGLRD
-302 FFVTNGAVAANS
+302 FFVTNGAAAANT
-314 TYDAAS
+314 TYDATV

-333 AKLIA
+333 AKLIS
-338 PLFEVIDYYGAD
+338 PLFEIIDYHAAD
-350 GFSITDA
+350 SFSITQA
-357 LTFWFNAASIVPTL
+357 MTFWFNVVSIIPAL
-371 FFMTIIFGCYSLL
+371 FFMFIIFGCYCLL
-384 AIEIAISMLE
+384 AIQVAISMLE
-394 FYLTMVFSFSSF
+394 FYLTIVFSFSSF

-428 TIKLFFYCFFATL
+428 TVKLFFYCFFATL
-441 LLTITQSITMG
+441 LLSITQGITVG
-452 DLIDK
+452 DLVQKD
-457 NAEIATWKTSPHPNG
+457 ADIATWKATAHPNG

-477 EDLMGAILMVETGG
+477 DEVEAAILIVETGG
-491 SEDAYI
+491 REDAYI
-497 TPSSDGYGFGAWQLS
+497 TPSSDGYGFGAWQIS
-512 YEYYLKWHQDALGW
+512 YTNWANWYEKALGVPP
-526 APSGDDAMPYP
+526 ATDRLMPYP
-537 PDSPAWTEYGVR
+537 EDSPAWVSYGVR
-549 ALTYGSDWHNKTG
+549 SLPYDGDWYNVYGK
-562 PNGEE
+562 NGEE
-567 HVLVAPNPWPPQE
+567 GVLIAPAPCAWTQQE
-580 QDAVARWLITKLW
+580 QDAIGKWCIETLW
-593 NEAGG
+593 EETGG
-598 DAKKVVHGWNGYGSE
+598 DVRKIAQAWNGDSTGAY
-613 AAHEEYWKKI
+613 YKKL
-623 CEAHGSMKRK
+623 CEAQGSIKRK
-633 GPKLILPRVIL
+633 GPKLLLPPLIL
-644 LAIICVLLVLIGDK
+644 LSIICVLLVLIGDR
-658 VSGDITS
+658 VSSDITR

>member
-19 LFPILALCTISNTCA
+19 LFPILALCTVSNTCA

-39 PMDRPL
+39 QMDRPL
-45 RHSGTLG
+45 RHAGTLG

-60 NHRGHVHMGIDF
+60 GHRGHVHMGIDF

-83 APGSVEWAGW
+83 APGTVEWAGW

-107 GWQSV
+107 GWKSV
-112 YMDMKPSM
+112 YMDMQSSM

-136 VGGQIF
+136 VGGVIY
-142 DPDTGREL
+142 DPDTGQNL
-150 SNGAH
+150 SSGSH

-164 NYPSSPTLCPYAYFT
+164 NYPSSPTLCPYAYFI
-179 YAHDAQGYWLSP
+179 YAHDAQGNWLSP
-191 NCVDPS
+191 NAVDPS
-197 YMTASKSR
+197 YVTSSKSR

-268 TPVLKLFI
+268 PPVLKLFI

-338 PLFEVIDYYGAD
+338 PLFEIIDYHAAD
-350 GFSITDA
+350 SFSITQA
-357 LTFWFNAASIVPTL
+357 MTFWFNVASIIPAL
-371 FFMTIIFGCYSLL
+371 FFMFIIFGCYCLL
-384 AIEIAISMLE
+384 AIQVAISMLE
-394 FYLTMVFSFSSF
+394 FYLTIVFSFSSF

-441 LLTITQSITMG
+441 LLSITQGITVG
-452 DLIDK
+452 DLVQKD
-457 NAEIATWKTSPHPNG
+457 ADIATWKATAHPNG

-477 EDLMGAILMVETGG
+477 DEVEAAILIVETGG
-491 SEDAYI
+491 REDAYI
-497 TPSSDGYGFGAWQLS
+497 TPSSDGYGFGAWQIS
-512 YEYYLKWHQDALGW
+512 YTNWANWYEKALGVPP
-526 APSGDDAMPYP
+526 ATYRLMPYP
-537 PDSPAWTEYGVR
+537 EDSPAWVSYGVR
-549 ALTYGSDWHNKTG
+549 SLPYDGDWHNVYGK
-562 PNGEE
+562 NGEE
-567 HVLVAPNPWPPQE
+567 GVLIAPAPCAWTQQE
-580 QDAVARWLITKLW
+580 QDAIGKWCIETLW
-593 NEAGG
+593 EETGG
-598 DAKKVVHGWNGYGSE
+598 DVRKIAQAWNGDSTGAY
-613 AAHEEYWKKI
+613 YKKL
-623 CEAHGSMKRK
+623 CEAQGSIKRK
-633 GPKLILPRVIL
+633 GPKLLLPPLIL
-644 LAIICVLLVLIGDK
+644 LSIICVLLVLIGDR
-658 VSGDITS
+658 VSSDITR

>member
-19 LFPILALCTISNTCA
+19 LFPILALCTVSNTCA

-39 PMDRPL
+39 QMDRPL
-45 RHSGTLG
+45 RHAGTLG

-60 NHRGHVHMGIDF
+60 GHRGHVHMGIDF

-83 APGSVEWAGW
+83 APGTVEWAGW

-107 GWQSV
+107 GWKSV
-112 YMDMKPSM
+112 YMDMQSSM

-136 VGGQIF
+136 VGGVIY
-142 DPDTGREL
+142 DPDTGQNL
-150 SNGAH
+150 SSGSH

-164 NYPSSPTLCPYAYFT
+164 NYPSSPTLCPYAYFI
-179 YAHDAQGYWLSP
+179 YAHDAQGNWLSP
-191 NCVDPS
+191 NAVDPS
-197 YMTASKSR
+197 YVTSSKSR

-242 VILMVIDLSLDM
+242 IILMIIDLSLDM
-254 MMTTVDSGK
+254 IMTTVDSGK

-268 TPVLKLFI
+268 PPVLKLFI

-285 FAFIV
+285 FALIV
-290 NWSGFLANGLRD
+290 NWSGFFANGLRD
-302 FFVTNGAVAANS
+302 FFVTNGAAAANT
-314 TYDAAS
+314 TYDATV

-333 AKLIA
+333 AKLIS
-338 PLFEVIDYYGAD
+338 PLFEIIDYHAAD
-350 GFSITDA
+350 SFSITQA
-357 LTFWFNAASIVPTL
+357 MTFWFNVVSIIPAL
-371 FFMTIIFGCYSLL
+371 FFMFIIFGCYCLL
-384 AIEIAISMLE
+384 AIQVAISMLE
-394 FYLTMVFSFSSF
+394 FYLTIVFSFSSF

-441 LLTITQSITMG
+441 LLSITQGITVG
-452 DLIDK
+452 DLVQKD
-457 NAEIATWKTSPHPNG
+457 ADIATWKATAHPNG

-477 EDLMGAILMVETGG
+477 DEVEAAILIVETGG
-491 SEDAYI
+491 REDAYV
-497 TPSSDGYGFGAWQLS
+497 TPSSDGYGFGAWQIS
-512 YEYYLKWHQDALGW
+512 YTNWANWYEKALGVPP
-526 APSGDDAMPYP
+526 ATDRLMPYP
-537 PDSPAWTEYGVR
+537 EDSPAWVSYGVR
-549 ALTYGSDWHNKTG
+549 SLPYDGDWHNVYGK
-562 PNGEE
+562 NGEE
-567 HVLVAPNPWPPQE
+567 GVLIAPAPCAWTQQE
-580 QDAVARWLITKLW
+580 QDAIGKWCIETLW
-593 NEAGG
+593 EETGG
-598 DAKKVVHGWNGYGSE
+598 DVRKIAQAWNGDSTGAY
-613 AAHEEYWKKI
+613 YKKL
-623 CEAHGSMKRK
+623 CEAQGSIKRK
-633 GPKLILPRVIL
+633 GPKLLLPPLIL
-644 LAIICVLLVLIGDK
+644 LSIICVLLVLIGDR
-658 VSGDITS
+658 VSSDITR

>member
-1 MQGKPFTIQK
+1 MRAKPFDIRK

-19 LFPILALCTISNTCA
+19 LFPILALCTVSNTCA

-39 PMDRPL
+39 QMDRPL
-45 RHSGTLG
+45 RHAGTLG

-60 NHRGHVHMGIDF
+60 GHRGHVHMGIDF

-83 APGSVEWAGW
+83 APGTVEWAGW

-107 GWQSV
+107 GWKSV
-112 YMDMKPSM
+112 YMDMQSSM

-136 VGGQIF
+136 VGGVIY
-142 DPDTGREL
+142 DPDTGQNL
-150 SNGAH
+150 SSGSH

-164 NYPSSPTLCPYAYFT
+164 NYPSSPTLCPYAYFI
-179 YAHDAQGYWLSP
+179 YAHDAQGNWLSP
-191 NCVDPS
+191 NAVDPS
-197 YMTASKSR
+197 YVTSSKSR

-242 VILMVIDLSLDM
+242 IILMIIDLSLDM
-254 MMTTVDSGK
+254 IMTTVDSGK

-268 TPVLKLFI
+268 PPVLKLFI

-285 FAFIV
+285 FALIV
-290 NWSGFLANGLRD
+290 NWSGFFANGLRD
-302 FFVTNGAVAANS
+302 FFVTNGAAAANT
-314 TYDAAS
+314 TYDATV

-333 AKLIA
+333 AKLIS
-338 PLFEVIDYYGAD
+338 PLFEIIDYHAAD
-350 GFSITDA
+350 SFSITQA
-357 LTFWFNAASIVPTL
+357 MTFWFNVVSIIPAL
-371 FFMTIIFGCYSLL
+371 FFMFIIFGCYCLL
-384 AIEIAISMLE
+384 AIQVAISMLE
-394 FYLTMVFSFSSF
+394 FYLTIVFSFSSF

-428 TIKLFFYCFFATL
+428 TVKLFFYCFFATL
-441 LLTITQSITMG
+441 LLSITQGITVG
-452 DLIDK
+452 DLVQKD
-457 NAEIATWKTSPHPNG
+457 ADIATWKATAYPNG

-477 EDLMGAILMVETGG
+477 DEVEAAILIVETGG
-491 SEDAYI
+491 REDAYI
-497 TPSSDGYGFGAWQLS
+497 TPSSDGYGFGAWQIS
-512 YEYYLKWHQDALGW
+512 YTNWANWYEKALGVPP
-526 APSGDDAMPYP
+526 ATDRLMPYP
-537 PDSPAWTEYGVR
+537 EDSPAWVSYGVR
-549 ALTYGSDWHNKTG
+549 SLPYDGDWHNVYGK
-562 PNGEE
+562 NGEE
-567 HVLVAPNPWPPQE
+567 GVLIAPAPCAWTQQE
-580 QDAVARWLITKLW
+580 QDAIGKWCIETLW
-593 NEAGG
+593 EETGG
-598 DAKKVVHGWNGYGSE
+598 DVRKIAQAWNGDSTGAY
-613 AAHEEYWKKI
+613 YKKL
-623 CEAHGSMKRK
+623 CEAQGSIKRK
-633 GPKLILPRVIL
+633 GPKLLLPPLIL
-644 LAIICVLLVLIGDK
+644 LSIICVLLVLIGDR
-658 VSGDITS
+658 VSSDITR

>member
-19 LFPILALCTISNTCA
+19 LFPILALCTVSNTCA

-39 PMDRPL
+39 QMDRPL
-45 RHSGTLG
+45 RHAGTLG

-60 NHRGHVHMGIDF
+60 GHRGHVHMGIDF

-83 APGSVEWAGW
+83 APGTVEWAGW

-107 GWQSV
+107 GWKSV
-112 YMDMKPSM
+112 YMDMQSSM

-136 VGGQIF
+136 VGGVIY
-142 DPDTGREL
+142 DPDTGQNL
-150 SNGAH
+150 SSGSH

-164 NYPSSPTLCPYAYFT
+164 NYPSSPTLCPYAYFI
-179 YAHDAQGYWLSP
+179 YAHDAQGNWLSP
-191 NCVDPS
+191 NAVDPS
-197 YMTASKSR
+197 YVTSSKSR

-268 TPVLKLFI
+268 PPVLKLFI

-338 PLFEVIDYYGAD
+338 PLFEIIDYHAAD
-350 GFSITDA
+350 SFSITQA
-357 LTFWFNAASIVPTL
+357 MTFWFNVASIIPAL
-371 FFMTIIFGCYSLL
+371 FFMFIIFGCYCLL
-384 AIEIAISMLE
+384 AIQVAISMLE
-394 FYLTMVFSFSSF
+394 FYLTIVFSFSSF

-441 LLTITQSITMG
+441 LLSITQGITVG
-452 DLIDK
+452 DLVQKD
-457 NAEIATWKTSPHPNG
+457 ADIATWKATVHPNG

-477 EDLMGAILMVETGG
+477 DEVEAAILIVETGG
-491 SEDAYI
+491 REDAYI
-497 TPSSDGYGFGAWQLS
+497 TPSSDGYGFGAWQIS
-512 YEYYLKWHQDALGW
+512 YTNWANWYEKALGVPP
-526 APSGDDAMPYP
+526 ATDRLMPYP
-537 PDSPAWTEYGVR
+537 EDSPAWVSYGVR
-549 ALTYGSDWHNKTG
+549 SLPYDGDWHNVYGK
-562 PNGEE
+562 NGEE
-567 HVLVAPNPWPPQE
+567 GVLIAPAPCAWTQQE
-580 QDAVARWLITKLW
+580 QDAIGKWCIETLW
-593 NEAGG
+593 EETGG
-598 DAKKVVHGWNGYGSE
+598 DVRKIAQAWNGDSTGAY
-613 AAHEEYWKKI
+613 YKKL
-623 CEAHGSMKRK
+623 CEAQGSIKRK
-633 GPKLILPRVIL
+633 GPKLLLPPLIL
-644 LAIICVLLVLIGDK
+644 LSIICVLLVLIGDR
-658 VSGDITS
+658 VSSDITR

>member
-19 LFPILALCTISNTCA
+19 LFPILALCTVSNTCA

-39 PMDRPL
+39 QMDRPL
-45 RHSGTLG
+45 RHAGTLG

-60 NHRGHVHMGIDF
+60 GHRGHVHMGIDF

-83 APGSVEWAGW
+83 APGTVEWAGW

-107 GWQSV
+107 GWKSV
-112 YMDMKPSM
+112 YMDMQSSM

-136 VGGQIF
+136 VGGVIY
-142 DPDTGREL
+142 DPDTGQNL
-150 SNGAH
+150 SSGSH

-164 NYPSSPTLCPYAYFT
+164 NYPSSPTLCPYVYFI
-179 YAHDAQGYWLSP
+179 YAHDAQGNWLSP
-191 NCVDPS
+191 NAVDPS
-197 YMTASKSR
+197 YVTSSKSR

-242 VILMVIDLSLDM
+242 IILMIIDVSLDM
-254 MMTTVDSGK
+254 IMTTVDSGK
-263 SGEPG
+263 SGAPG
-268 TPVLKLFI
+268 PPVLKLFI

-285 FAFIV
+285 FALIV
-290 NWSGFLANGLRD
+290 NWSGFFANGLRD
-302 FFVTNGAVAANS
+302 FFVTNGAAAANT
-314 TYDAAS
+314 TYDATV

-333 AKLIA
+333 AKLIS
-338 PLFEVIDYYGAD
+338 PLFEIIDYHAAD
-350 GFSITDA
+350 SFSITQA
-357 LTFWFNAASIVPTL
+357 MTFWFNVVSIIPAL
-371 FFMTIIFGCYSLL
+371 FFTSIIFACYSLL
-384 AIEIAISMLE
+384 AIQVAISMLE
-394 FYLTMVFSFSSF
+394 FYLTIVFSFSSF

-428 TIKLFFYCFFATL
+428 TVKLFFYCFFATL
-441 LLTITQSITMG
+441 LLSITQGITVG
-452 DLIDK
+452 DLVQKD
-457 NAEIATWKTSPHPNG
+457 ADIATWKATAHPNG

-477 EDLMGAILMVETGG
+477 DEVEAAILIVETGG
-491 SEDAYI
+491 REDAYI
-497 TPSSDGYGFGAWQLS
+497 TPSSDGYGFGAWQIS
-512 YEYYLKWHQDALGW
+512 YTNWANWYEKALGVPP
-526 APSGDDAMPYP
+526 ATDRLMPYP
-537 PDSPAWTEYGVR
+537 EDSPAWVSYGVR
-549 ALTYGSDWHNKTG
+549 SLPYDGDWHNVYGK
-562 PNGEE
+562 NGEE
-567 HVLVAPNPWPPQE
+567 GVLIAPAPCAWTQQE
-580 QDAVARWLITKLW
+580 QDAIGKWCIETLW
-593 NEAGG
+593 EETGG
-598 DAKKVVHGWNGYGSE
+598 DVRKIAQAWNGDSTGAY
-613 AAHEEYWKKI
+613 YKKL
-623 CEAHGSMKRK
+623 CEAQGSIKRK
-633 GPKLILPRVIL
+633 GPKLLLPPLIL
-644 LAIICVLLVLIGDK
+644 LSIICVLLVLIGDR
-658 VSGDITS
+658 VSSDITR